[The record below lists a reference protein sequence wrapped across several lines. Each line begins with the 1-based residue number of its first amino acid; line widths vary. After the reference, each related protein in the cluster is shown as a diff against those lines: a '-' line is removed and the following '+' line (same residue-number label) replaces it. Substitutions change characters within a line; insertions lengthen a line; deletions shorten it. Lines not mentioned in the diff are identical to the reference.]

1 MTAKD
6 RKPQKFDEIKAAL
19 IARPLDTYKMIADRV
34 GCCEFT
40 VFRVAAIVKSEG
52 VDVAAI
58 AQKIVDKY
66 FAAHPGATCT
76 EAAIALQTTAR
87 NIGRFRQKSE
97 IKFDDDEFY
106 SRRVLRPEWYVCE
119 IAKRGCIGVSLP
131 PDEFRTYLD
140 FYNKKKKGLLS

>member
-1 MTAKD
+1 MTDKD
-6 RKPQKFDEIKAAL
+6 RKPQKYDEIKAAL

-40 VFRVAAIVKSEG
+40 VSRVAAIVKSDG

-76 EAAIALQTTAR
+76 DAAIALQTTAH
-87 NIGRFRQKSE
+87 NIGRFRQK
-97 IKFDDDEFY
+97 FDDDDFFN
-106 SRRVLRPEWYVCE
+106 RRVIRPAWYVCE

-140 FYNKKKKGLLS
+140 FYNKKKKVLLS

>member
-1 MTAKD
+1 MTD
-6 RKPQKFDEIKAAL
+6 RKPQKYDEIKAAL
-19 IARPLDTYKMIADRV
+19 IARPLDTYKRIADRV

-66 FAAHPGATCT
+66 FAAHPNATCT

-87 NIGRFRQKSE
+87 NIGRFRQK
-97 IKFDDDEFY
+97 Y
-106 SRRVLRPEWYVCE
+106 
-119 IAKRGCIGVSLP
+119 
-131 PDEFRTYLD
+131 
-140 FYNKKKKGLLS
+140 